1 MNRIPEE
8 FSIGV
13 LRGYYAGISKIT
25 GAIPGGNFEVSPKK
39 SWQEIYGANLS
50 INSWRNPWR
59 YLWKEKEAFFFHFST
74 LEQDA
79 GEEVNSTPA
88 LASIATEFNLDFFL
102 WIIKQFAIKI
112 SLRTAKVFPEGSPGK
127 FLINLFIYL
136 YLFSI
141 LSYRQIKETLER
153 NPGGVLKWTSF
164 RFPHGSPGQGWEMS

>member
-1 MNRIPEE
+1 MFLEDIVPE
-8 FSIGV
+8 S
-13 LRGYYAGISKIT
+13 L
-25 GAIPGGNFEVSPKK
+25 KK
-39 SWQEIYGANLS
+39 N
-50 INSWRNPWR
+50 WRNPWR
-59 YLWKEKEAFFFHFST
+59 KFGDIPEKVLTGNLRRKSQHKFLEESLEVPLERKRSIFFHFST